1 MDRRP
6 MPETLSSTTELSG
19 SDPGAPARPYPTGGF
34 RKFMADT
41 ASVFELNFIP
51 ALKHWYAT
59 VLLAAGFPL
68 PWFYVTKAIAPD
80 DPQVLRRLLA
90 GTIVFG
96 VAFSIGMLVGQN
108 FVGQR
113 FTGSLRL
120 LITMPVSKGA
130 YILGSL
136 AHSSI
141 SGALL
146 AFALVAGVDDR
157 GHPPRLRLVA
167 GVDIDLAWGLA
178 PSIILTVLAV
188 SGLTLFVVSFAPS
201 LQVGNLATGLLSLI
215 LAALSPVYF
224 TMDQAPLL
232 MKLIG
237 YVSPLRYT
245 ADAIEKSLSGQ
256 TDVWVEM
263 GILSVF
269 ALGSLSLGLWRMP
282 WRER

>member
-1 MDRRP
+1 
-6 MPETLSSTTELSG
+6 MPELLSSATELSG
-19 SDPGAPARPYPTGGF
+19 SDPGAHVRLYPTGGF

-41 ASVFELNFIP
+41 VSVFELNFLP
-51 ALKHWYAT
+51 ALKHWYVT

-68 PWFYVTKAIAPD
+68 PWFYVTRAIAPD

-90 GTIVFG
+90 GTLVFG

-113 FTGSLRL
+113 FTGALRL

-130 YILGSL
+130 YVLGSL
-136 AHSSI
+136 AHSSL
-141 SGALL
+141 SGAMTVIILL
-146 AFALVAGVDDR
+146 GFA
-157 GHPPRLRLVA
+157 LVA
-167 GVDIDLAWGLA
+167 GVDIDLEWGLA

-201 LQVGNLATGLLSLI
+201 SAGRQPRYRSAVTHLGCPIA
-215 LAALSPVYF
+215 VYF
-224 TMDQAPLL
+224 TMDQAPFL

-237 YVSPLRYT
+237 YISPLRYA

-256 TDVWVEM
+256 TDVWLEL
-263 GILSVF
+263 GILSVI
-269 ALGSLSLGLWRMP
+269 ALCAMSLGLWRMP
-282 WRER
+282 WREK

>member
-1 MDRRP
+1 
-6 MPETLSSTTELSG
+6 MPEQNDSG
-19 SDPGAPARPYPTGGF
+19 PNLPVRPYTTGGL
-34 RKFMADT
+34 RKFIFDSV
-41 ASVFELNFIP
+41 SVFELNFLP
-51 ALKHWYAT
+51 SLEHWYLT

-68 PWFYVTKAIAPD
+68 PWFYVTRAIAPD

-90 GTIVFG
+90 GTLVFG

-113 FTGSLRL
+113 FTGTLRL

-130 YILGSL
+130 YVLGSL

-141 SGALL
+141 SGAITVVILL
-146 AFALVAGVDDR
+146 GFALVAGVDMQ
-157 GHPPRLRLVA
+157 LR
-167 GVDIDLAWGLA
+167 WGLA
-178 PSIILTVLAV
+178 PSLVLTVLAV
-188 SGLTLFVVSFAPS
+188 SGLTLFFVSFAPS
-201 LQVGNLATGLLSLI
+201 AQAGNLATGLLSLI

-237 YVSPLRYT
+237 YVSPLRYA

-256 TDVWVEM
+256 TDVFVEI
-263 GILSVF
+263 GILAF
-269 ALGSLSLGLWRMP
+269 IAAAAMALGLWKMP

>member
-1 MDRRP
+1 MGKGGLRRGQLT
-6 MPETLSSTTELSG
+6 MPEQNDSG
-19 SDPGAPARPYPTGGF
+19 PNLPVRPYTTGGL
-34 RKFMADT
+34 RKFIFDSV
-41 ASVFELNFIP
+41 SVFELNFLP
-51 ALKHWYAT
+51 SLDHWYLT

-68 PWFYVTKAIAPD
+68 PWFYVTRAIAPD

-90 GTIVFG
+90 GTLVFG

-113 FTGSLRL
+113 FTGTLRL

-130 YILGSL
+130 YVLGSL

-141 SGALL
+141 SGAITVVILL
-146 AFALVAGVDDR
+146 GFALVAGVDMQ
-157 GHPPRLRLVA
+157 LR
-167 GVDIDLAWGLA
+167 WGLA
-178 PSIILTVLAV
+178 PSLVLTVLAV
-188 SGLTLFVVSFAPS
+188 SGLTLFFVSFAPS
-201 LQVGNLATGLLSLI
+201 AQAGNLATGLLSLI

-237 YVSPLRYT
+237 YVSPLRYA

-256 TDVWVEM
+256 TDVFVEI
-263 GILSVF
+263 GILAF
-269 ALGSLSLGLWRMP
+269 IAAAAMALGLWKMP

>member
-6 MPETLSSTTELSG
+6 MPELRSSATQPSG
-19 SDPGAPARPYPTGGF
+19 SDPDAHGRLYPTGGL
-34 RKFMADT
+34 RKFIADS
-41 ASVFELNFIP
+41 ASVFELNFLP
-51 ALKHWYAT
+51 AMKHWYVS

-68 PWFYVTKAIAPD
+68 PWFYVTKAFAPD

-90 GTIVFG
+90 GTIAFG

-108 FVGQR
+108 FNGQR
-113 FTGSLRL
+113 FTGVLRL

-130 YILGSL
+130 YFLGSL

-141 SGALL
+141 SGAITVVILL
-146 AFALVAGVDDR
+146 AFALVAGVD
-157 GHPPRLRLVA
+157 
-167 GVDIDLAWGLA
+167 IDLTWGLA

-188 SGLTLFVVSFAPS
+188 SGLTLFAVSFAPS
-201 LQVGNLATGLLSLI
+201 PLVGNLATGVVSLI
-215 LAALSPVYF
+215 LVGLSPVYF

-245 ADAIEKSLSGQ
+245 ADAIEKSLSGRS
-256 TDVWVEM
+256 DVWVEM
-263 GILSVF
+263 GILSVI
-269 ALGSLSLGLWRMP
+269 AIGSLSLGLWKMP

>member
-1 MDRRP
+1 MR
-6 MPETLSSTTELSG
+6 ETDSS
-19 SDPGAPARPYPTGGF
+19 APDLPVSPYATGGI
-34 RKFMADT
+34 RKFISDSV
-41 ASVFELNFIP
+41 SVFELNFLP
-51 ALKHWYAT
+51 SLKHWYFT

-68 PWFYVTKAIAPD
+68 PWFYVTRAIAPN

-90 GTIVFG
+90 GTLVFG

-130 YILGSL
+130 YLLGSL

-141 SGALL
+141 SGAITVVILL
-146 AFALVAGVDDR
+146 GFALVAGFDIE
-157 GHPPRLRLVA
+157 LR
-167 GVDIDLAWGLA
+167 WEMA
-178 PSIILTVLAV
+178 PSLVLTVLAV
-188 SGLTLFVVSFAPS
+188 SGLVLFAVSFAPS
-201 LQVGNLATGLLSLI
+201 AQTGNLATGMLSLI

-237 YVSPLRYT
+237 YISPLRYA
-245 ADAIEKSLSGQ
+245 ADAIEKSLSGRA
-256 TDVWVEM
+256 DVWAEM
-263 GILSVF
+263 AILAIIAIS
-269 ALGSLSLGLWRMP
+269 AMSLGLWRLP
-282 WRER
+282 WREK